1 MIYTVI
7 IGIGFSIVALLI
19 FIRLSLFFRDIR
31 NITSSLEE
39 INKRQSRKRLTT
51 SSGNKHI
58 EALCESINKSIA
70 IGEQYQANM
79 KNHEQRFRNSIANTS
94 HDLRTPLTSILG
106 YISMIK
112 TDHEKLPHYL
122 NIIEARAN
130 ALHCLIEEF
139 YELSVIDDENYNIT
153 LECVNVSAIA
163 TNCILGYYELLESKK
178 IKIDVDLPDKSLFV
192 IGNTLALER
201 IFQNLI
207 QNSIKFAFDSIHI
220 KLEEQE
226 DCCVFAISN
235 NTKVLAVSDITHLFD
250 RFYTADKSRSEGNT
264 GLGLYIVKIL
274 LEKMHGTIIEAS
286 LQKEW
291 FTIKIAI
298 NKNNEVF

>member
-1 MIYTVI
+1 MIYMVF
-7 IGIGFSIVALLI
+7 IGIVAILI

-31 NITSSLEE
+31 NITNSIEE
-39 INKRQSRKRLTT
+39 LNKGKSRKRLTT

-70 IGEQYQANM
+70 TQEQYQANM
-79 KNHEQRFRNSIANTS
+79 KNHEQRLRNSIANTS

-106 YISMIK
+106 YISMIR
-112 TDHEKLPHYL
+112 TDHEKAHHYL
-122 NIIEARAN
+122 NIIEGRAN
-130 ALHCLIEEF
+130 ALHYLIEEF
-139 YELSVIDDENYNIT
+139 YELSVIDDDSYNIT
-153 LECVNVSAIA
+153 LERVNVSAIA
-163 TNCILGYYELLESKK
+163 TNCILGYYEPLESKK
-178 IKIDVDLPDKSLFV
+178 IKIDVDLPDKAVFV

-226 DCCVFAISN
+226 DGCVFTISN
-235 NTKVLAVSDITHLFD
+235 NTKALTSADITHLFD

-274 LEKMHGTIIEAS
+274 LEKIHGTIIEAS

-291 FTIKIAI
+291 FTIKIAFS
-298 NKNNEVF
+298 KEYPLSVFN